1 MVSGSTS
8 TRGLAYEAFGLVAAL
23 VEEMDSSG
31 ELDCDV
37 SEGAVKIEKDG
48 IVYLISWHEPSSQVW
63 VASPRSGS
71 VRFVYSEDRE
81 LWIDE
86 QGRGELMDFV
96 KEEVGVLFG
105 LSLK

>member
-8 TRGLAYEAFGLVAAL
+8 TRGLAYEAFGLISAL
-23 VEEMDSSG
+23 VEEMDPDG
-31 ELDCDV
+31 VMDCDV

-48 IVYLISWHEPSSQVW
+48 MVYLISWHEPSSQVW

-71 VRFVYSEDRE
+71 VRFSYCEDRKF
-81 LWIDE
+81 WIDE
-86 QGRGELMDFV
+86 QGKGELVDFV